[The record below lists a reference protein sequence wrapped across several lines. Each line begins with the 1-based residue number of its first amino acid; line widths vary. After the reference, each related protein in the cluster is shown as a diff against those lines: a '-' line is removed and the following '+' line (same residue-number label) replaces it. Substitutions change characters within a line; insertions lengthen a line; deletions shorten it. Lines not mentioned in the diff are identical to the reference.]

1 MRKKRAYKVKAPG
14 AYVIPKKNK
23 DLVQEVFI
31 RQLRS
36 MGMTSEEIKKELQK
50 LIP

>member
-1 MRKKRAYKVKAPG
+1 MRKKRTYKIKAPG
-14 AYVIPKKNK
+14 AYAIPKKNK
-23 DLVQEVFI
+23 DLIEEVFI

>member
-1 MRKKRAYKVKAPG
+1 MKRRYKIKDPV

-23 DLVQEVFI
+23 DLIEEVFI
-31 RQLRS
+31 KQLRS